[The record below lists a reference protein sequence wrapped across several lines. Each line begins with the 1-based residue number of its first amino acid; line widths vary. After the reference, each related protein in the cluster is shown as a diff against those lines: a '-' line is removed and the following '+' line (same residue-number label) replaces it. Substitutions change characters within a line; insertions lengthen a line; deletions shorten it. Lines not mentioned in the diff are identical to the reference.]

1 MNPLLA
7 VLVMLAVLQGAAT
20 NLLTNGDARHGS
32 AGWKPRA
39 NIQGTATT
47 EMIGGVPCFTVRSPG
62 SFEQEVALPP
72 SAAGLYAAL
81 VGRGY
86 SERVNDGG
94 SITGLPYLYGIVI
107 AVDRTRILAYWQ
119 GQQTLARPSSP
130 GEWVTMSGVF
140 RVPDGAAAISV
151 QLNQAE
157 RKGDPQDGSAARFVD
172 V

>member
-1 MNPLLA
+1 MNPPPRRLRATRSRRLRRLRVSTGRERQGPPEECNFWQMNPLLA
-7 VLVMLAVLQGAAT
+7 VLVMLAILQGAPT

-32 AGWKPRA
+32 AGWKARA

-47 EMIGGVPCFTVRSPG
+47 EIIGGVPCFTVRSPG

-94 SITGLPYLYGIVI
+94 SITGL
-107 AVDRTRILAYWQ
+107 
-119 GQQTLARPSSP
+119 
-130 GEWVTMSGVF
+130 
-140 RVPDGAAAISV
+140 
-151 QLNQAE
+151 
-157 RKGDPQDGSAARFVD
+157 
-172 V
+172 